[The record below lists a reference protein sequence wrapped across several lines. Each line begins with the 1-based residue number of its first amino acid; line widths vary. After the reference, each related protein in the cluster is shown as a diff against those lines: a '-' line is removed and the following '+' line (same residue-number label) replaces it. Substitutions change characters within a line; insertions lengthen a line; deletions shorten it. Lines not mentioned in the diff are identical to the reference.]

1 MMQADRLTATPR
13 SCAEVNREA
22 PLPFAPDA
30 LRVLRLA
37 AWRAA
42 AERVDPETV
51 TTTIGHVLDAI
62 SDDARDGG
70 QAQTPPSVMLDTD
83 PLLGRI
89 LWDANV
95 ISRQNGLPEVSLRA
109 FERCLDERLASS
121 GMTRQRV
128 EFARYL
134 ARTRRVAEGETVT
147 TLRLRVVPG
156 MPHTAGTGALGEEM
170 SEPGGM
176 PRA

>member
-1 MMQADRLTATPR
+1 MMQADRLTAIQE
-13 SCAEVNREA
+13 SCAGVNGVA

-30 LRVLRLA
+30 QRVLRLA

-42 AERVDPETV
+42 GERVDAETV

-70 QAQTPPSVMLDTD
+70 MQATPPSVMLDTD

-95 ISRQNGLPEVSLRA
+95 IARQWGLPEVSLRA

-121 GMTRQRV
+121 GMTRQRL

-134 ARTRRVAEGETVT
+134 ARTRRARDAEMVT

-156 MPHTAGTGALGEEM
+156 TAPAAGTGAV
-170 SEPGGM
+170 
-176 PRA
+176 A

>member
-1 MMQADRLTATPR
+1 MMQADRLTAIPE
-13 SCAEVNREA
+13 SCAGVNGVA

-42 AERVDPETV
+42 GERADAETV

-70 QAQTPPSVMLDTD
+70 QQATPPSVMLDTD

-95 ISRQNGLPEVSLRA
+95 IARQWGLPEVSLRA

-121 GMTRQRV
+121 GMTRQRL

-134 ARTRRVAEGETVT
+134 ARTRRAMDAEMVT
-147 TLRLRVVPG
+147 TLRLRVVTGTAPE
-156 MPHTAGTGALGEEM
+156 AGTGAV
-170 SEPGGM
+170 
-176 PRA
+176 A